1 VSPFAPIKTYRSS
14 FIFCGIFNGCHA
26 HWRHSRYCNL
36 IIQNGRNL
44 ICRIAGKN
52 FWGSWMTYVISTTF
66 ANIQELVQIIDI
78 YQYQM
83 TPNEKIEFDRQQV
96 DLIKKNGVI

>member
-1 VSPFAPIKTYRSS
+1 
-14 FIFCGIFNGCHA
+14 
-26 HWRHSRYCNL
+26 
-36 IIQNGRNL
+36 
-44 ICRIAGKN
+44 
-52 FWGSWMTYVISTTF
+52 MTYVISTTF

-78 YQYQM
+78 YQNQM